1 MIYTW
6 VHFKKFFVKIF
17 RLKTEKRKGD
27 AEKFLKL
34 VDNEES
40 EAAEARPGWHR
51 NKVGLNEILRLF
63 FTTFTEDFLLKVATN
78 INIHYKSIEKII

>member
-1 MIYTW
+1 M
-6 VHFKKFFVKIF
+6 
-17 RLKTEKRKGD
+17 
-27 AEKFLKL
+27 

-51 NKVGLNEILRLF
+51 NKCVNEILRVI

-78 INIHYKSIEKII
+78 IKLITL

>member
-1 MIYTW
+1 M
-6 VHFKKFFVKIF
+6 
-17 RLKTEKRKGD
+17 
-27 AEKFLKL
+27 

-51 NKVGLNEILRLF
+51 NKGDNEILWLI

-78 INIHYKSIEKII
+78 IKLITL

>member
-1 MIYTW
+1 MALKGNKSDLHLGPLLK
-6 VHFKKFFVKIF
+6 VFCKNFPF
-17 RLKTEKRKGD
+17 KTEKRKGD

-51 NKVGLNEILRLF
+51 NKGVSDISRLII
-63 FTTFTEDFLLKVATN
+63 TTFRDGDFPC
-78 INIHYKSIEKII
+78 

>member
-51 NKVGLNEILRLF
+51 NKGVNQILRLI
-63 FTTFTEDFLLKVATN
+63 FTTLTEDFLLKVATN
-78 INIHYKSIEKII
+78 ITL

>member
-51 NKVGLNEILRLF
+51 NKGANEISRLI
-63 FTTFTEDFLLKVATN
+63 FTTFTEQFLLKIATN
-78 INIHYKSIEKII
+78 ITVKKIL

>member
-6 VHFKKFFVKIF
+6 VHFKKFFVKIS

-51 NKVGLNEILRLF
+51 NKGGNDISQSILTYNIQRWCIF
-63 FTTFTEDFLLKVATN
+63 FQ
-78 INIHYKSIEKII
+78 HSKIVPQPYL